1 LACIAAKGNGRPG
14 ARVRRA
20 SGKGDTMDW
29 NLAEASKWAA
39 TAFTVLGAGT
49 TAADLGRRAT
59 GFGFALLAVGS
70 GCWLIAAQLEQE
82 GQLGLT
88 NIVLLGLNTF
98 GVWRWL
104 VRKAPGG
111 GGEARAAAAPAE

>member
-1 LACIAAKGNGRPG
+1 
-14 ARVRRA
+14 
-20 SGKGDTMDW
+20 MDW
-29 NLAEASKWAA
+29 SWPEAIKWAA

-59 GFGFALLAVGS
+59 GTGFGILAAGS
-70 GCWLIAAQLEQE
+70 ACWLAAAQMEQE
-82 GQLGLT
+82 SQLGLT
-88 NIVLLGLNTF
+88 NLVLLALNLF

-111 GGEARAAAAPAE
+111 AEARRAPAPAE